1 MRRMSFAT
9 SASRWVVRIGLSSL
23 LLGCGYTVENEH
35 RLTSLRIHLLGPQE
49 SELGSPTQKVSP
61 QVMRFSVDA
70 LNEQGQILPV
80 DSTVQAFLVAGG
92 SRLPL
97 QNPCAL
103 VGNSTSTPDWL
114 LAQFSLMGGHAPI
127 VTLPMNTPAIFGRV
141 TLNLEE
147 PVSQA
152 TGATPPIYFPNP
164 TISQIMRPLDP
175 SAQNASYCQPFLN
188 RQIVFDHPADS
199 SGSLVVSSVFQSGLA
214 VSDTSASDYSS
225 IYVFTFGRPPTS
237 IVKGRV
243 LSRLSGAVAKFNGMT
258 QVGNPSMVP
267 TDTVDLS
274 RVPAPIE
281 LAENRRPAQDPTASA
296 NRWLT
301 RYIATPVRITGIVC
315 ETALD
320 DSRADNW
327 SRYNTIAINQTGD
340 GKADSTNG
348 CGGVNSSMYIPPTR
362 FNVQF
367 PGKGVGGFDP
377 AIHAGQEVTITGML
391 QNSVSRSGKTLF
403 WTVVVRDQ
411 TDVCLQPRAMC
422 PNAQ

>member
-1 MRRMSFAT
+1 MRRAFSL
-9 SASRWVVRIGLSSL
+9 SRLGLGLGLGCS

-35 RLTSLRIHLLGPQE
+35 RLTSLHMSLLSPQE
-49 SELGSPTQKVSP
+49 HELGSPSHQVSP
-61 QVMRFSVDA
+61 QVMRFAVDA
-70 LNEQGQILPV
+70 LDEQGQVMAV
-80 DSTVQAFLVAGG
+80 DKSVQAFLVAGG

-103 VGNSTSTPDWL
+103 VGNTSSTPSWL
-114 LAQFSLMGGHAPI
+114 LAQFSLVGGHAPV

-147 PVSQA
+147 PESQA
-152 TGATPPIYFPNP
+152 AGATPPIYFPNP
-164 TISQIMRPLDP
+164 TIPQIMRPLDP

-188 RQIVFDHPADS
+188 RQVVFDRATDS
-199 SGSLVVSSVFQSGLA
+199 AGSLVVSSVFQGGLA
-214 VSDTSASDYSS
+214 VSDTGASDYSS
-225 IYVFTFGRPPTS
+225 IYVFTFGRPPSS

-243 LSRLSGAVAKFNGMT
+243 LDRLSGAIAKFNGMT
-258 QVGNPSMVP
+258 QVSNPTLVP
-267 TDTVDLS
+267 SDVIDLK

-281 LAENRRPAQDPTASA
+281 LTENRRPAQDPTSSV

-301 RYIATPVRITGIVC
+301 RYIAAPVRITGIVC

-327 SRYNTIAINQTGD
+327 SRYNTVAINQTGD

-348 CGGVNSSMYIPPTR
+348 CGGVNSSTYIPPNR

-377 AIHAGQEVTITGML
+377 ALHAGQEVTITGML

-411 TDVCLQPRAMC
+411 TDVCLLPKAMC

>member
-1 MRRMSFAT
+1 MSRRAHSL
-9 SASRWVVRIGLSSL
+9 VRHGLWLGLSCS
-23 LLGCGYTVENEH
+23 LLGCEYTFDNEH
-35 RLTSLRIHLLGPQE
+35 RLTSLHISLLSPQTN
-49 SELGSPTQKVSP
+49 ELGSPTTQVSP

-70 LNEQGQILPV
+70 LDEQGQILPV
-80 DSTVQAFLVAGG
+80 DKTVQAFLVAGG

-103 VGNSTSTPDWL
+103 VGNSTSTPSWL
-114 LAQFSLMGGHAPI
+114 LAQFSLTAGRAPT
-127 VTLPMNTPAIFGRV
+127 VTLPMTTPAIFGRV

-147 PVSQA
+147 TDSQA
-152 TGATPPIYFPNP
+152 EGATPPIYFPNP
-164 TISQIMRPLDP
+164 TIPQIMRPLDP
-175 SAQNASYCQPFLN
+175 TAQNATYCQPFLN
-188 RQIVFDHPADS
+188 RQVVFDRATDP

-214 VSDTSASDYSS
+214 VSDSSAADYRS

-243 LSRLSGAVAKFNGMT
+243 LNRLAGAVAKFNGMT
-258 QVGNPSMVP
+258 QVANPTMSP
-267 TDTVDLS
+267 ADTIDLS
-274 RVPAPIE
+274 KVPAPIE
-281 LAENRRPAQDPTASA
+281 LTSSRLPDQDPTAAS

-301 RYIATPVRITGIVC
+301 RHIASPVRITGIVC
-315 ETALD
+315 EANLD
-320 DSRADNW
+320 DTRADNW
-327 SRYNTIAINQTGD
+327 SRYNTVVINLTGD
-340 GKADSTNG
+340 GKPDSVNG
-348 CGGVNSSMYIPPTR
+348 CGGVNEKSYVPPTR
-362 FNVQF
+362 FSVQF

-377 AIHAGQEVTITGML
+377 AMQAGQEVTITGML

>member
-1 MRRMSFAT
+1 MSRAT
-9 SASRWVVRIGLSSL
+9 FLSRIGLGLGLSCS
-23 LLGCGYTVENEH
+23 LLGCEYNVDNEH
-35 RLTSLRIHLLGPQE
+35 RLTSLHIGLLGPQE
-49 SELGSPTQKVSP
+49 NELGSPTHKVSP
-61 QVMRFSVDA
+61 QVMRFAVRA
-70 LNEQGQILPV
+70 LDEQGMVMPV
-80 DSTVQAFLVAGG
+80 DRTVQAFLVAGG

-103 VGNSTSTPDWL
+103 VGNTSSTPNWL
-114 LAQFSLMGGHAPI
+114 LAQFSLVAGQAPV

-147 PVSQA
+147 PESLA
-152 TGATPPIYFPNP
+152 AGATPPIYFPNP

-175 SAQNASYCQPFLN
+175 SAQNASYCQPYLN
-188 RQIVFDHPADS
+188 RQVVFDRTTDEA
-199 SGSLVVSSVFQSGLA
+199 GSLVVSSVFQSGLA
-214 VSDTSASDYSS
+214 VSDTSASDYNS
-225 IYVFTFGRPPTS
+225 IYVFTFGRPPAS

-243 LSRLSGAVAKFNGMT
+243 LSRLSGAIAKFNGMT
-258 QVGNPSMVP
+258 QVANPSLVP

-281 LAENRRPAQDPTASA
+281 LSENRRPAQDPTASA

-348 CGGVNSSMYIPPTR
+348 CGGVNSGSYIPPTR

-377 AIHAGQEVTITGML
+377 AVHAGQEVTITGML